1 METQKILNL
10 LNGCDNENWKL
21 ATKKWYVIDSKSKVN
36 YSKDDPIQFLTKSLE
51 SSLCDYP
58 EACIL
63 VTGNITVKRRN
74 DADIDDVEL
83 GFIAQVLFKNCSPFK
98 DCRTE
103 INGTFVDNIDFIN
116 IAMPMDNLIEYS
128 DIYSDTSGSLWDF
141 KRDEKVDNEDV
152 TNDNNPPSFKYKAS
166 IIGNTENNRTKNGVK
181 AAVRLKYLSSFWIS
195 LEMLLISRKVEL
207 SLNWTENCVL
217 TTAAN
222 ANKVVFKIT
231 DAKLYVPIVT
241 LSAEDNAKLSKL
253 LSDWFKR
260 TVYWN
265 EYKVIGNEIVEIAAN
280 NEEKDIRE
288 LLGSSCQGVKR
299 LLDLAYNNKDG
310 DNQVSVDSCKKY
322 FPLRVKIE
330 NCNVEIDGRNCDD

>member
-10 LNGCDNENWKL
+10 LNGSGNENSKF
-21 ATKKWYVIDSKSKVN
+21 ATKKLHVIDSESKDN
-36 YSKDDPIQFLTKSLE
+36 YSKDDPIQFLLISLE
-51 SSLCDYP
+51 WSLCDYSD
-58 EACIL
+58 AYIL
-63 VTGNITVKRRN
+63 VTGNIAVKRRN

-83 GFIAQVLFKNCSPFK
+83 GLITQVLFKNCSPFK

-103 INGTFVDNIDFIN
+103 INDTFVENADFIN
-116 IAMPMDNLIEYS
+116 ITMPMYNLIEYS
-128 DIYSDTSGSLWDF
+128 DNYSDTSGSLWQF
-141 KRDEKVDNEDV
+141 KRDEIINNADV
-152 TNDNNPPSFKYKAS
+152 TNDNNAPSFKYKAS
-166 IIGNTENNRTKNGVK
+166 IIGNTENNRTKNRVK
-181 AAVRLKYLSSFWIS
+181 TAAPLKYLSSFWIS
-195 LEMLLISRKVEL
+195 LEMPSINRKVEP